1 MKFDILTLHP
11 EMVHG
16 PLGTSMMGRA
26 REAGLIE
33 IGVHDIRD
41 WSTNKHRTV
50 DDTPYGGGPGMVMR
64 VDVVAAAIEAVRTDN
79 SLVVLTSPS
88 GSPFTQAL
96 ARSTVGVSH
105 LVVVCGHYEGIDA
118 RIEALVDA
126 QWSLGDFVLTGGE
139 IAACAFVDAIA
150 RLVPGV
156 LGNES
161 SALDE
166 SFSEPLLEHPQY
178 TRPRS
183 FRDEEVPEILLSG
196 HHAKIE
202 AWRRARAEERTKAR
216 RPDLWARYIDESA
229 SDE

>member
-1 MKFDILTLHP
+1 MKFDVLTLHP
-11 EMVHG
+11 EMIRG

-26 REAGLIE
+26 QEAGLVQ

-41 WSTNKHRTV
+41 WSTDKHRTV

-64 VDVVAAAIEAVRTDN
+64 VDVVAAAIEAVRTDH

-88 GSPFTQAL
+88 GTPFDQAV
-96 ARSTVGVSH
+96 ARATVAVPH

-118 RIEALVDA
+118 RIEELVDA

-156 LGNES
+156 LGNDS

-166 SFSEPLLEHPQY
+166 SFSVPLLEHPQY

-183 FRDEEVPEILLSG
+183 FRGDEVPEILLSG

>member
-1 MKFDILTLHP
+1 M
-11 EMVHG
+11 
-16 PLGTSMMGRA
+16 
-26 REAGLIE
+26 
-33 IGVHDIRD
+33 
-41 WSTNKHRTV
+41 
-50 DDTPYGGGPGMVMR
+50 
-64 VDVVAAAIEAVRTDN
+64 
-79 SLVVLTSPS
+79 
-88 GSPFTQAL
+88 
-96 ARSTVGVSH
+96 
-105 LVVVCGHYEGIDA
+105 
-118 RIEALVDA
+118 
-126 QWSLGDFVLTGGE
+126 LTGGE